1 VEDLGRFLNSLP
13 SSMVVGLGCRYASS
27 LGLAKHELAGN
38 VLRLDLEDLT
48 LTSEDLRDLS
58 GSLSQRQIDAVM
70 ERTQGWVAAFEVAWA
85 EVRGGFAASS
95 RARAVLERYVDQEV
109 LEPLSPALV
118 HTLALA
124 AIAEAPLR
132 LDVVASTPEGAHL
145 FEELRQHAIP
155 LITLPSDPPT
165 IAVRGWLARQLT
177 SHRRPLPSEARSL
190 AAVFQRDL
198 IARGHLR
205 NGLLIAER
213 VLPRD
218 DFIQTVLD
226 CAPLLALQGHMDVLE
241 ELLDRFE
248 PGDHDRWPQL
258 SLSRAFHAGF
268 SGDGRQTQAWLDD
281 FERRAHHDV
290 TLYPEVAHML
300 TAFTDSRPSI
310 ELTSE
315 AIARG
320 GWARIMAWILRG
332 LNSLGTG
339 DFEDVRACFSVLK
352 PYAARFPVLGMFYA
366 SAVSLALLETGDP
379 DGALEV
385 VHAYSTLWEQGL
397 KELAITVEMSC
408 MIAWAAARQG
418 DISRATGAV
427 DHALDQLDRV
437 GTSFPVLTGCC
448 YLALARTA
456 VALNDTTLISQLLHR
471 ITPLN
476 EADLGIYPSAQLRS
490 FQQQYATKKTSP
502 VPGLGLTTQELRV
515 LRELATHRSVPE
527 IAHHMHLSP
536 ATVRVHIHK
545 TYKKLQ
551 VHARSE
557 AVATAR
563 RAGLIPSD

>member
-1 VEDLGRFLNSLP
+1 
-13 SSMVVGLGCRYASS
+13 MVVGLGCRYASS

-95 RARAVLERYVDQEV
+95 RARAVLQRYVEQEV

-118 HTLALA
+118 HALALA

-145 FEELRQHAIP
+145 VEELRQHAIP

-177 SHRRPLPSEARSL
+177 SYRRPLPSAARSL

-198 IARGHLR
+198 VARGHLR

-213 VLPRD
+213 VLARD

-226 CAPLLALQGHMDVLE
+226 CAPLLALQGHMDALE

-258 SLSRAFHAGF
+258 SLLRAFHAGF

-310 ELTSE
+310 ELGS
-315 AIARG
+315 
-320 GWARIMAWILRG
+320 
-332 LNSLGTG
+332 
-339 DFEDVRACFSVLK
+339 VR
-352 PYAARFPVLGMFYA
+352 
-366 SAVSLALLETGDP
+366 
-379 DGALEV
+379 
-385 VHAYSTLWEQGL
+385 
-397 KELAITVEMSC
+397 
-408 MIAWAAARQG
+408 
-418 DISRATGAV
+418 
-427 DHALDQLDRV
+427 
-437 GTSFPVLTGCC
+437 
-448 YLALARTA
+448 
-456 VALNDTTLISQLLHR
+456 
-471 ITPLN
+471 
-476 EADLGIYPSAQLRS
+476 
-490 FQQQYATKKTSP
+490 
-502 VPGLGLTTQELRV
+502 
-515 LRELATHRSVPE
+515 
-527 IAHHMHLSP
+527 
-536 ATVRVHIHK
+536 
-545 TYKKLQ
+545 
-551 VHARSE
+551 
-557 AVATAR
+557 
-563 RAGLIPSD
+563 